1 MKSSHLILSTVLLST
16 LLFSCSSNEKPEGEG
31 EGNDTGSVI
40 DTSSTSA
47 GKGDSSTDLQRWF
60 GDRYGP
66 EAGSVVYDVTIGET
80 TTERTSY
87 FAEHGFREAH
97 YLNLS
102 EGKSAPQHITVIDS
116 GKIVARGPGDPRPLT
131 ATWRPDPNQS
141 LPNFRHL
148 TDDMRQLFQLEEL
161 SSKEFLGKEC
171 RGYRLKIGKSISDVW
186 VWEGIMLYSEIKG
199 EPGEDIPPMIV
210 RATVLS
216 TTAPAEEV
224 FHLQ

>member
-1 MKSSHLILSTVLLST
+1 MKSSHLIFSTVLLST
-16 LLFSCSSNEKPEGEG
+16 LLFSCSSNEKPEGEA
-31 EGNDTGSVI
+31 EVKDTGSAI
-40 DTSSTSA
+40 DTSIAAA
-47 GKGDSSTDLQRWF
+47 GEGDRPAELQMWF

-66 EAGSVVYDVTIGET
+66 EAGSVVYDVTMGET
-80 TTERTSY
+80 TTKRTSY

-116 GKIVARGPGDPRPLT
+116 GKIIAKGPGDPKPLT

-148 TDDMRQLFQLEEL
+148 TDGMRQLFQLEEL
-161 SSKEFLGKEC
+161 PSKEFLGKEC
-171 RGYRLKIGKSISDVW
+171 RGYRLKVGKSVSDVW
-186 VWEGIMLYSEIKG
+186 VWEGIMLYNEIKG

-210 RATVLS
+210 RATSLN
-216 TTAPAEEV
+216 TTAPPEEV
-224 FHLQ
+224 FHVQ